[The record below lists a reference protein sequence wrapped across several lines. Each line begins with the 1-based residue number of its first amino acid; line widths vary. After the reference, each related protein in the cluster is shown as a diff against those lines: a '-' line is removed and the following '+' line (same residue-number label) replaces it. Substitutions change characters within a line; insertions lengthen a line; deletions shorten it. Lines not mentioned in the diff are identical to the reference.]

1 MFQVIIRWQISLNEP
16 LTILPWGYSTAI
28 DQPQDFSMDFSTE
41 LKHTIRQMYDAA
53 ARKPGGLLSQVQL
66 NRGSKLLTDLG
77 YQQSDLD
84 LLPEYIMESAFPCGN
99 PLPIIR
105 DLHPESILDLGCGSC
120 LDIGVIAAGQNHQQR
135 LIIGVD
141 FSRELLSIGS
151 RFISSLPANH
161 LQLLSADLTA
171 LPFSSLHFDC
181 INLNG
186 SFNVI
191 YDKAAF
197 LQQVSAILQPNGH
210 VLIND
215 LLLVE
220 ELPAGFT
227 DDIINWTW
235 NVAGALCPE
244 DLDNLAREAGLT
256 LVHFHEH
263 ERLAPVCRG
272 EILLQK
278 RSDQAGGRENG
289 TLKHW
294 PPC

>member
-1 MFQVIIRWQISLNEP
+1 
-16 LTILPWGYSTAI
+16 
-28 DQPQDFSMDFSTE
+28 
-41 LKHTIRQMYDAA
+41 MYNTA
-53 ARKPGGLLSQVQL
+53 ARKPDGLLSQVAL
-66 NRGSKLLTDLG
+66 NRGRELLMNLG

-84 LLPEYIMESAFPCGN
+84 RLPACIMESAFPCGN
-99 PLPIIR
+99 PLPVIKK
-105 DLHPESILDLGCGSC
+105 LQPETILDLGCGSC
-120 LDIGVIAAGQNHQQR
+120 LDIGIMATDQIHLKQM
-135 LIIGVD
+135 IIGVD
-141 FSRELLSIGS
+141 FSHELLSLGS
-151 RFISSLPANH
+151 RFISFLPANH
-161 LQLLSADLTA
+161 IRLLSADLTA
-171 LPFSSLHFDC
+171 LPFSSPHFDC

-191 YDKAAF
+191 YDKATF
-197 LQQVSAILQPNGH
+197 LKQISALLYPDGH

-235 NVAGALCPE
+235 NVAGALPPE
-244 DLDNLAREAGLT
+244 ELEKLAGEAGLA

-278 RSDQAGGRENG
+278 RNS
-289 TLKHW
+289 TF
-294 PPC
+294 

>member
-1 MFQVIIRWQISLNEP
+1 
-16 LTILPWGYSTAI
+16 
-28 DQPQDFSMDFSTE
+28 MDFSAE
-41 LKHTIRQMYDAA
+41 LKHTIRRMYDTA
-53 ARKPGGLLSQVQL
+53 ARKPDGLLSQVAL
-66 NRGSKLLTDLG
+66 NRGRELLTSLG
-77 YQQSDLD
+77 YQATDIDSV
-84 LLPEYIMESAFPCGN
+84 PESIIQSAFPCGN

-105 DLHPESILDLGCGSC
+105 KLQPKNILDLGCGSC
-120 LDIGVIAAGQNHQQR
+120 LDIGIMAADQNHQQQ

-141 FSRELLSIGS
+141 FSRELLSLGS
-151 RFISSLPANH
+151 RFISLSSANH
-161 LQLLSADLTA
+161 IRLLTADLTD
-171 LPFSSLHFDC
+171 LPFSGPHFDC

-191 YDKAAF
+191 YDKATF
-197 LQQVSAILQPNGH
+197 LKQISALLHPDGH

-235 NVAGALCPE
+235 NVAGALPPE
-244 DLDNLAREAGLT
+244 ELEKLAGEAGLA
-256 LVHFHEH
+256 LVHFHDH

-278 RSDQAGGRENG
+278 RNS
-289 TLKHW
+289 TF
-294 PPC
+294 